1 MGPGYF
7 IIAILGCADGSQACT
22 PVATVP
28 TRYENAATCS
38 AATGDALLNN
48 SDFDFPTIVAECRE
62 MTNPASASAGE
73 RPQRVPVNARQ
84 G

>member
-7 IIAILGCADGSQACT
+7 IIAILGCADGSTACT

-28 TRYENAATCS
+28 TRYESQAACS
-38 AATGDALLNN
+38 AGIGDALAARN
-48 SDFDFPTIVAECRE
+48 DFDFPTMVAECRQ
-62 MTNPASASAGE
+62 SASPAAASNE
-73 RPQRVPVNARQ
+73 RPQPVRASVQR